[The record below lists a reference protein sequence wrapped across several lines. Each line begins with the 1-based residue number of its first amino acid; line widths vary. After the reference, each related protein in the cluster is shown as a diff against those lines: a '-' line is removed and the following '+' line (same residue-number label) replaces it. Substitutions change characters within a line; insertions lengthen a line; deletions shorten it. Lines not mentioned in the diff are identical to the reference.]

1 MIFGIA
7 AVLIL
12 LMIFSGVA
20 VPLAFLGGSFFVAY
34 MGLGST
40 GTFATN
46 AFYILNSIS
55 MLAIPLF
62 IVGGSLIER
71 SGIANVLIRVA
82 DKMLHNVKGGLT
94 ATIPVVSCFFGALC
108 GSALA
113 TANTLSTAMVPEL
126 EKKGYDKAYLA
137 ALIAASSPFGFM
149 IPPNVNAIIFASVS
163 SASVG
168 ALFMATIV
176 PGLIWAGLY
185 LIINRIIYIKYYHPE
200 YAGKTVASVSA
211 CTEDNEPKEE
221 SEKNARETI
230 SRNRF
235 FLELVVA
242 VLMPVIVLGGIYGGI
257 FTATEAG
264 AITCLYG
271 AIKGVKDVSA
281 LVIMFPMTLIF
292 SRLMTLNH
300 IPELVA
306 ELMLGITNNRI
317 GLILLIDLL
326 LFFIGFFLDGNVIIL
341 TLVPLLTPIATACG
355 IDTIQLAVIVFVSIG
370 IGSITPPM
378 ATCLM
383 ACSRVCDVPIHKLIK
398 PILPFLLF
406 GALPILLLVS
416 FVPVV
421 STWLPGLFYSF

>member
-185 LIINRIIYIKYYHPE
+185 LIVNAPYQVPYKLKAASAALLHCFFSFLTTSGNFFDHGSRSSKNDRSLSSMRLGISVRRCSKYSYGFRLF
-200 YAGKTVASVSA
+200 AFAVSA
-211 CTEDNEPKEE
+211 
-221 SEKNARETI
+221 
-230 SRNRF
+230 
-235 FLELVVA
+235 
-242 VLMPVIVLGGIYGGI
+242 
-257 FTATEAG
+257 
-264 AITCLYG
+264 
-271 AIKGVKDVSA
+271 
-281 LVIMFPMTLIF
+281 
-292 SRLMTLNH
+292 
-300 IPELVA
+300 
-306 ELMLGITNNRI
+306 ML
-317 GLILLIDLL
+317 
-326 LFFIGFFLDGNVIIL
+326 
-341 TLVPLLTPIATACG
+341 
-355 IDTIQLAVIVFVSIG
+355 
-370 IGSITPPM
+370 
-378 ATCLM
+378 
-383 ACSRVCDVPIHKLIK
+383 
-398 PILPFLLF
+398 
-406 GALPILLLVS
+406 
-416 FVPVV
+416 
-421 STWLPGLFYSF
+421 

>member
-1 MIFGIA
+1 MTYPEIA
-7 AVLIL
+7 VIYKAMAKSL
-12 LMIFSGVA
+12 FYK
-20 VPLAFLGGSFFVAY
+20 PLA
-34 MGLGST
+34 
-40 GTFATN
+40 
-46 AFYILNSIS
+46 I
-55 MLAIPLF
+55 
-62 IVGGSLIER
+62 
-71 SGIANVLIRVA
+71 
-82 DKMLHNVKGGLT
+82 
-94 ATIPVVSCFFGALC
+94 
-108 GSALA
+108 
-113 TANTLSTAMVPEL
+113 
-126 EKKGYDKAYLA
+126 
-137 ALIAASSPFGFM
+137 
-149 IPPNVNAIIFASVS
+149 
-163 SASVG
+163 
-168 ALFMATIV
+168 
-176 PGLIWAGLY
+176 
-185 LIINRIIYIKYYHPE
+185 LII
-200 YAGKTVASVSA
+200 
-211 CTEDNEPKEE
+211 EE
-221 SEKNARETI
+221 SYLQ
-230 SRNRF
+230 RF
-235 FLELVVA
+235 FHTL
-242 VLMPVIVLGGIYGGI
+242 
-257 FTATEAG
+257 
-264 AITCLYG
+264 
-271 AIKGVKDVSA
+271 A

>member
-113 TANTLSTAMVPEL
+113 TANTLSTA
-126 EKKGYDKAYLA
+126 
-137 ALIAASSPFGFM
+137 M

-271 AIKGVKDVSA
+271 AIMGVVVYKKLSLVQLMGVFSKGVKDVSA

>member
-163 SASVG
+163 SA
-168 ALFMATIV
+168 
-176 PGLIWAGLY
+176 
-185 LIINRIIYIKYYHPE
+185 
-200 YAGKTVASVSA
+200 
-211 CTEDNEPKEE
+211 
-221 SEKNARETI
+221 
-230 SRNRF
+230 
-235 FLELVVA
+235 
-242 VLMPVIVLGGIYGGI
+242 
-257 FTATEAG
+257 
-264 AITCLYG
+264 
-271 AIKGVKDVSA
+271 